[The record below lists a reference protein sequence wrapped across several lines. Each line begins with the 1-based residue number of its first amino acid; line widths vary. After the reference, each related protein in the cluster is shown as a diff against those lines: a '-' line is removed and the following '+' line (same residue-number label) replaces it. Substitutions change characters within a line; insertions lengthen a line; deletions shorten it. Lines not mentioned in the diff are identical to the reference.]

1 MLRSQILTASLLAL
15 AAVVLATGPAPAQHP
30 PATGNTKMWPWN
42 IGSGYVGYSEPATR
56 PTAPE
61 PGVPPQPP
69 RKYQVLTY
77 TQPEKA
83 TGEDANSVEL
93 VAHLPEDADIWVE
106 GQQLPR
112 KETMMRDFVSP
123 PLTPGAN
130 YVYDIRVNW
139 AEEDHRAEQALKL
152 RVQAGEILCLDLRP
166 VQHKNVQAEIKA
178 NLDKLSPEDRKAAE
192 AQGFCAVQEN
202 NPLGTWGTPVKVTLK
217 GQPAFVCCPGCVDKA
232 KSNPDQTL
240 ARVKE
245 LQARNAKSD
254 KP

>member
-1 MLRSQILTASLLAL
+1 MLRSRLLSVSLAAL

-42 IGSGYVGYSEPATR
+42 VGSGYVGYNEPASR
-56 PTAPE
+56 PTAPV
-61 PGVPPQPP
+61 PGVPPQLPH
-69 RKYQVLTY
+69 KYQVWTHTLP
-77 TQPEKA
+77 QKA
-83 TGEDANSVEL
+83 TTEDANSAEL
-93 VAHLPEDADIWVE
+93 VAHLPEEAVIWVE
-106 GQQLPR
+106 GQQMPR
-112 KETMMRDFVSP
+112 KETMLRDFVSP
-123 PLTPGAN
+123 PLTPGVN
-130 YVYDIRVNW
+130 YVYDVRVSW
-139 AEEDHRAEQALKL
+139 AEEDRRVERALKV
-152 RVQAGEILCLDLRP
+152 RVQAGDILCLDLRP
-166 VQHKNVQAEIKA
+166 VQHKDVQAEIKA

-245 LQARNAKSD
+245 LEARKTDADKS
-254 KP
+254 